1 MDRQTDG
8 QTELRWL
15 KRATAVAAVARKKI
29 QKYIKWNMVCVYGNS
44 INSSS
49 KKLIFYC
56 SVMEKC
62 H

>member
-29 QKYIKWNMVCVYGNS
+29 QKYIK
-44 INSSS
+44 
-49 KKLIFYC
+49 
-56 SVMEKC
+56 
-62 H
+62 